1 MSGAPLLEITSLS
14 KDFGGIHAVHNL
26 TLEVRE
32 GEIVGLIGPN
42 GSGKSTLVNLIA
54 GVYQPTAGRVRFL
67 KEDVTGLHPPEMALR
82 GAARTFQSSRP
93 FLNLSVRDNVVAA
106 ALLRHH
112 SVSVAREKAEEV
124 MALTGLTGEAEVL
137 AASLPVERR
146 KRLDL
151 ARALATEPKLLMLD
165 EVMAGLNPREMEEG
179 IRLVREINDGGVTVI
194 FIEHVMKAVVAL
206 CHRVIVLNQ
215 GELLAE
221 GAPQDV
227 MKQDE
232 VIRAYLGE
240 GYRHARD

>member
-1 MSGAPLLEITSLS
+1 MSAAVLLETTGLS
-14 KDFGGIHAVHNL
+14 KDFGGIHAVRDL

-54 GVYQPTAGRVRFL
+54 GVYQPTSGRIRFRGQ
-67 KEDVTGLHPPEMALR
+67 EVTGLRPPEMALR

-106 ALLRHH
+106 ALLRHR
-112 SVSVAREKAEEV
+112 SVTDAQRKAAEV
-124 MALTGLTGEAEVL
+124 MALTGLTGEADLL
-137 AASLPVERR
+137 ATSLPVERR

-179 IRLVREINDGGVTVI
+179 IQLVREINAAGVTVI

-227 MKQDE
+227 MNRDE

-240 GYRHARD
+240 GYRHARN

>member
-1 MSGAPLLEITSLS
+1 MSAAALLEITSLR
-14 KDFGGIHAVHNL
+14 KEFGGIHAISDL
-26 TLEVRE
+26 TVTVQE

-54 GVYQPTAGRVRFL
+54 GVYQPTAGQVRL
-67 KEDVTGLHPPEMALR
+67 RGEEVTGLRPPEMAMR
-82 GAARTFQSSRP
+82 GVARTFQSSRP

-106 ALLRHH
+106 ALLRRR
-112 SVSVAREKAEEV
+112 SVVAAQRKAAEV
-124 MALTGLTGEAEVL
+124 IELTGLTGEADFL
-137 AASLPVERR
+137 ATSLPVERR

-151 ARALATEPKLLMLD
+151 ARALATEPRLLMLD

-179 IRLVREINDGGVTVI
+179 VRLVREINAAGITVV
-194 FIEHVMKAVVAL
+194 FIEHVMKAVIAL
-206 CHRVIVLNQ
+206 CPRVIVLNQ

-221 GAPQDV
+221 GAAQEV
-227 MKQDE
+227 MNRDE

>member
-1 MSGAPLLEITSLS
+1 MSGVLLETRGLN

-26 TLEVRE
+26 ALSVEE

-54 GVYQPTAGRVRFL
+54 GVYQPSAGQIQFRG
-67 KEDVTGLHPPEMALR
+67 EEVTGFRPSEMALR

-93 FLNLSVRDNVVAA
+93 FLNLSVRDNIVVA
-106 ALLRHH
+106 ALLRHR
-112 SVSVAREKAEEV
+112 SVAVAQEKAEEV
-124 MALTGLTGEAEVL
+124 MVLTGLTVDANLL
-137 AASLPVERR
+137 ATLLPVERR

-165 EVMAGLNPREMEEG
+165 EVMAGLTPREMEEG
-179 IRLVREINDGGVTVI
+179 IQLVREINSKGVTII

-206 CHRVIVLNQ
+206 CHRLVVLNQ

-221 GAPQDV
+221 GAPRQV
-227 MKQDE
+227 MTRDE

-240 GYRHARD
+240 GYRHARN